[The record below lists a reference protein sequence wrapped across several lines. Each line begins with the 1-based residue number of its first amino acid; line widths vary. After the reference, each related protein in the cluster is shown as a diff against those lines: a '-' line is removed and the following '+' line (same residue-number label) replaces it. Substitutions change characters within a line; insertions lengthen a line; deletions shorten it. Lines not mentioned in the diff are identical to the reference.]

1 MSKFIKIPSYQN
13 PCEIIINGVKYQYPA
28 GQTCLVPDDVA
39 MVIENVINNAP
50 KYVKETVRRPDIVE
64 TVSGEVISVSDST
77 EAPLQGLRVFGKT
90 IQNGTPTP
98 DNPVALESV
107 GTGGYIT
114 VNIGESQTI
123 SVSTPTGLPGI
134 PVSSGGNYTDANG
147 QQWICD
153 YVDFEKGLYVQRI
166 KNVILDGSSDETW
179 TISNCQD
186 TTKHRHMILIAAVVP
201 PKNVSAQPIVMCSH
215 YVAKTAGDTWLENE
229 VCALQDWSSPNVA
242 FMIYDHKFSTL
253 DSSAWKNYLAE
264 NPITC
269 MMALAEPIERSI
281 TTEELAAY
289 ASMHTNYPDTTAY
302 NDAGAFM
309 EVQYVAD
316 TKRYVD
322 NKFNVLAAMV
332 NNA

>member
-28 GQTCLVPDDVA
+28 GQTCLVPDEVA

-134 PVSSGGNYTDANG
+134 PVSSGGNYTEPG
-147 QQWICD
+147 
-153 YVDFEKGLYVQRI
+153 KP
-166 KNVILDGSSDETW
+166 
-179 TISNCQD
+179 
-186 TTKHRHMILIAAVVP
+186 AA
-201 PKNVSAQPIVMCSH
+201 
-215 YVAKTAGDTWLENE
+215 L
-229 VCALQDWSSPNVA
+229 
-242 FMIYDHKFSTL
+242 
-253 DSSAWKNYLAE
+253 
-264 NPITC
+264 
-269 MMALAEPIERSI
+269 
-281 TTEELAAY
+281 
-289 ASMHTNYPDTTAY
+289 
-302 NDAGAFM
+302 
-309 EVQYVAD
+309 
-316 TKRYVD
+316 
-322 NKFNVLAAMV
+322 
-332 NNA
+332 